1 MGLFKRKAKGWDSV
15 KDREYF
21 DDPQTRDVHGTQ
33 NIERGERSEVEGKTK
48 DRILALF
55 ISVIF
60 AVIAYFLGIVVQR
73 VVAFFKHVSEGGSV
87 TDYSLSTIPVTNS
100 MLLYGFTFLVFI
112 VTFLIAHEKMM
123 MSWRSRHS
131 MIDSSDINTYENDQ
145 HVMFFEELQ
154 RKYDWFPNTGAHSS
168 VQVSSMLSH
177 MMLNNKGLKSIK
189 VTERYKKDV
198 KDENGY
204 IIHHKGDIIYD
215 EDGLPE
221 QRRQSLIDEEF
232 GKDLFTASGVP
243 LSEKGIRQLIDTRKI
258 EYNPKGPDGSRVDR
272 DKLPYDTVSDLINDD
287 WEFPDYE
294 VQRPSGAYIVDTAPV
309 NTMVL
314 AITRAGK
321 GQTVIEPTIDMWTR
335 EKRQNNIVVNDPKG
349 ELLVKF
355 FVPATIRG
363 YEIVQFNLI
372 NPLNTDIYNPL
383 GFAAEAAR
391 EGNYT
396 KAASYIENI
405 GDVFFPVDG
414 ADDPMWPNAANNAF
428 KRSAFGLIDFYL
440 EEEKRVRKE
449 AERLGKSEKALTQEL
464 DDMWGKVTLY
474 NAYQLFV
481 VLSAKKTSD
490 PEIVQID
497 EDDPADEK
505 DYLTLFFDATAK
517 LPQNEMRKLVQ
528 NTDNALRAM
537 AGSDKTIA
545 SVYGIALTAMSFF
558 TDPTISTLTSGKP
571 SQNFDAA
578 GLSFPRRLG
587 VRFGPEYLDRH
598 RYVGL
603 ESVWSAY
610 EDRQFTKEL
619 DPKKFG
625 HTQIID
631 RDGWARSF
639 FDGKFEKRKSYIKL
653 QIRNPKS
660 NLLVKTFYFELE
672 LTYKTDL
679 SGRRYVRDPI
689 SGDKIIRDGV
699 LRELLYNRRKE
710 QYEYGETTIKKPYRD
725 IMNSDKAETI
735 IDVPAITQRMVKY
748 TERPKM
754 IYFITPPHLM
764 HYAKLILILIKQ
776 MVDVNF
782 ESSYLTK
789 ENQKPLYKTRYMLD
803 ELGNLQSEGSGI
815 PALQTMLSIGLGQE
829 QQFTLILQTLQQLR
843 DVYGDSVDKVIQGN
857 ALGLNAYIATPT
869 GWVRNGDV
877 QVGDEVLTPF
887 GTVTTV
893 TGVYPQGVRPVY
905 EVKLRDG
912 SKAESCNEHLWQI
925 ERGKTAIKFTGKRD
939 ENGKHEYIGIG
950 PNGQTHE
957 MVSEVIDTDE
967 LRLRVDKG
975 RQINL
980 PRIEPL
986 AYYEQELPLHPY
998 VLGVI
1003 LGDGIMSKNGS
1014 VRVTNSDKHI
1024 AFKLEE
1030 YGSELSYYNDGSE
1043 FSVLGVS
1050 LIIRDLGLDGK
1061 RSYEKFIPEQYLY
1074 GSVEQ
1079 RLDLLRGLM
1088 DTDGYISKSSEI
1100 EYSTASEQLAKDV
1113 QALIRSLGGR
1123 VNINV
1128 KENVTYTSPTQK
1140 EPKLARNAYR
1150 LQNVRLQKINPF
1162 SLPRKADRWV
1172 ERDDNAGN
1180 GVVSVTYLRDEPVQ
1194 CISVEDDRH
1203 LYITDDYMPTH
1214 NTENIVFLK
1223 STDDEMI
1230 ETLVKIS
1237 GTTHES
1243 RVDQKTITKDNERL
1257 FNQNEGRISYTMA
1270 TKERPVIQFNDF
1282 LFIKERNSIVLKAG
1296 SSPIWN
1302 RNETAYPM
1310 SWRLFSNT
1318 LRIPGKE
1325 FSLQTI
1331 PTNSSAKD
1339 FDVRKNQPDFF
1350 AMVNQRKAQAKH
1362 VKEQVKN
1369 YKEVY
1374 DITDAD
1380 YIRLDQNVVADEI
1393 MDVVNRTIYNKEQE
1407 ERMLYEQIASG
1418 ELQEVEIDEFGMP
1431 LEQTDMMRELAEDNE
1446 ELLREQ
1452 AEAQAIQDN
1461 EEAKRYAG
1469 GLLSRANIKTGQFHA
1484 DLANAYRESM
1494 NYFKND
1500 NDFRVDEG
1508 TGELYSPTNTVYVE
1522 STKGRIQEDMDALS
1536 QSSNDPDSKTYTD
1549 VEGGDISSLEHYEVT
1564 SAFVDYLLSLD
1575 SWEDIAGGRF
1585 DIEVR
1590 KQYEMKEKD

>member
-1 MGLFKRKAKGWDSV
+1 MGLFNRNKSKSWEIVR
-15 KDREYF
+15 DRDYL

-33 NIERGERSEVEGKTK
+33 NLERGEVGKIEGKSKERVIAVVFALIFAGIGHVFGMIVQRLLAFFRYMSEGSVSLLDFSISDIEVETTWHLYAWTGFVF
-48 DRILALF
+48 L
-55 ISVIF
+55 
-60 AVIAYFLGIVVQR
+60 IA
-73 VVAFFKHVSEGGSV
+73 
-87 TDYSLSTIPVTNS
+87 
-100 MLLYGFTFLVFI
+100 
-112 VTFLIAHEKMM
+112 FLIAHERLMM
-123 MSWRSRHS
+123 NWRSRHS

-145 HVMFFEELQ
+145 HIMLFEELQ
-154 RKYDWFPNTGAHSS
+154 RKFDWFPNTGAHSS

-177 MMLNNKGLKSIK
+177 MMLSNKGLKSVW
-189 VTERYKKDV
+189 VTERYDKDV
-198 KDENGY
+198 FDEDGN
-204 IIHHKGDIIYD
+204 ILHHKGEVIYN
-215 EDGLPE
+215 EDGTPKK
-221 QRRQSLIDEEF
+221 RRMPLIDEKF
-232 GKDLFTASGVP
+232 GQDLFTASGIP
-243 LSEKGIRQLIDTRKI
+243 LSEKRIRKPVDVRNI
-258 EYNPKGPDGSRVDR
+258 EYNPKGPDGNRINR
-272 DKLPYDTVSDLINDD
+272 DKLPYDTVADLINND
-287 WEFPDYE
+287 WEFPEYE

-335 EKRQNNIVVNDPKG
+335 EKRQNNIVINDPKG

-391 EGNYT
+391 EGNFT

-440 EEEKRVRKE
+440 EEEKKLRSE
-449 AERLGKSEKALTQEL
+449 AKRTGKSEKVLMQEL

-497 EDDPADEK
+497 DDDPVEEK

-571 SQNFDAA
+571 SQNFDAQ

-587 VRFGPEYLDRH
+587 VRFSPEYLERH

-610 EDRQFTKEL
+610 EDINFEKEL

-639 FDGKFEKRKSYIKL
+639 FDGKFKKRKNYIKL

-689 SGDKIIRDGV
+689 LGKKIIRDGV
-699 LRELLYNRRKE
+699 LRELQYDRRKKKFV
-710 QYEYGETTIKKPYRD
+710 YGDTMIKRPYKD
-725 IMNSDKAETI
+725 ILNPDKKEEI
-735 IDVPAITQRMVKY
+735 IEVPAISQRVVKY

-754 IYFITPPHLM
+754 IFFITPPHLM

-815 PALQTMLSIGLGQE
+815 PALQTMLSIGLGQD

-843 DVYGDSVDKVIQGN
+843 DVYGDSVDRVIQG
-857 ALGLNAYIATPT
+857 
-869 GWVRNGDV
+869 
-877 QVGDEVLTPF
+877 
-887 GTVTTV
+887 
-893 TGVYPQGVRPVY
+893 
-905 EVKLRDG
+905 
-912 SKAESCNEHLWQI
+912 
-925 ERGKTAIKFTGKRD
+925 
-939 ENGKHEYIGIG
+939 
-950 PNGQTHE
+950 
-957 MVSEVIDTDE
+957 
-967 LRLRVDKG
+967 
-975 RQINL
+975 
-980 PRIEPL
+980 
-986 AYYEQELPLHPY
+986 
-998 VLGVI
+998 
-1003 LGDGIMSKNGS
+1003 
-1014 VRVTNSDKHI
+1014 
-1024 AFKLEE
+1024 
-1030 YGSELSYYNDGSE
+1030 
-1043 FSVLGVS
+1043 
-1050 LIIRDLGLDGK
+1050 
-1061 RSYEKFIPEQYLY
+1061 
-1074 GSVEQ
+1074 
-1079 RLDLLRGLM
+1079 
-1088 DTDGYISKSSEI
+1088 
-1100 EYSTASEQLAKDV
+1100 
-1113 QALIRSLGGR
+1113 
-1123 VNINV
+1123 
-1128 KENVTYTSPTQK
+1128 
-1140 EPKLARNAYR
+1140 
-1150 LQNVRLQKINPF
+1150 
-1162 SLPRKADRWV
+1162 
-1172 ERDDNAGN
+1172 
-1180 GVVSVTYLRDEPVQ
+1180 
-1194 CISVEDDRH
+1194 
-1203 LYITDDYMPTH
+1203 
-1214 NTENIVFLK
+1214 NTENIVYLK
-1223 STDDEMI
+1223 STDDAMI
-1230 ETLVKIS
+1230 DTLVKIS

-1243 RVDQKTITKDNERL
+1243 RIDQKTITKDNERL
-1257 FNQNEGRISYTMA
+1257 FNKHEGRISYTMS

-1282 LFIKERNSIVLKAG
+1282 LFIKERNSIIIKAG

-1310 SWRLFSNT
+1310 SWRLFQNT

-1350 AMVNQRKAQAKH
+1350 AMVNHRRAQAKL
-1362 VKEQVKN
+1362 VKEQTEN
-1369 YKEVY
+1369 YKKAY
-1374 DITDAD
+1374 NLTDAD
-1380 YIRLDQNVVADEI
+1380 FIRLDQNVVADEI
-1393 MDVVNRTIYNKEQE
+1393 MDAVNRTLEMETEEQLMARQMIE
-1407 ERMLYEQIASG
+1407 SG
-1418 ELQEVEIDEFGMP
+1418 EMTEIMIDEFGMP
-1431 LEQTDMMRELAEDNE
+1431 IEQTEH
-1446 ELLREQ
+1446 LRESAEENTELMKEK
-1452 AEAQAIQDN
+1452 AEAEVKQRYQEDKI
-1461 EEAKRYAG
+1461 YAG
-1469 GLLSRANIKTGQFHA
+1469 GLLSRANIRTGQF
-1484 DLANAYRESM
+1484 DPLLANAYRETI
-1494 NYFKND
+1494 NHFKND
-1500 NDFRVDEG
+1500 NNFRVNEE
-1508 TGELYSPTNTVYVE
+1508 TGELQSPEGTVYVT
-1522 STKGRIQEDMDALS
+1522 SNRGRIKEDMEALERGGK
-1536 QSSNDPDSKTYTD
+1536 DPNSRVYTEEEID
-1549 VEGGDISSLEHYEVT
+1549 VADIEHYEVT
-1564 SAFVDYLLSLD
+1564 PAFIDYLLGLD
-1575 SWEDIAGGRF
+1575 SWVDIAGGRF
-1585 DIEVR
+1585 DKAVKRE
-1590 KQYEMKEKD
+1590 YELKEKS